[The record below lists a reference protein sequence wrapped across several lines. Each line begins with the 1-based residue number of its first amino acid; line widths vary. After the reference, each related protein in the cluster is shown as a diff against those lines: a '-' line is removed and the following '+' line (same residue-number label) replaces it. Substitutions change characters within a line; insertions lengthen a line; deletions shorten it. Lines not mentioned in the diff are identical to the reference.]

1 MVAQWLGTSWTQ
13 IGLVALSTIV
23 IYVAVIS
30 VTRVHGLRTFSKMS
44 SFDFAATVAVG
55 SIMASIAVTEAS
67 LANGAVALVVL
78 HVGQKLI
85 SSNRFRS
92 SIRDMVDNR
101 PVLLM
106 LDGEFIDD
114 ALASVDIT
122 RHDVIA
128 KLREHGVVS
137 LSHVA
142 TVVVETTGDI
152 SVLHSPDGRP
162 DVDPQLYDNVVG
174 AEHLVRGQGRDRRS
188 R

>member
-1 MVAQWLGTSWTQ
+1 MVHEWLGTTWSQ
-13 IGLVALSTIV
+13 MALVVASTLGIYLSVIV
-23 IYVAVIS
+23 

-55 SIMASIAVTEAS
+55 SIMASIAVTDAS

-78 HVGQKLI
+78 HLGQKVI
-85 SSNRFRS
+85 SSNRFRTS
-92 SIRDMVDNR
+92 VRGLVDNR

-114 ALASVDIT
+114 ALTSVDIT

-128 KLREHGVVS
+128 KLREKGVVS
-137 LSHVA
+137 LAHVA

-152 SVLHSPDGRP
+152 SVLHGPQSRP
-162 DVDPQLYDNVVG
+162 VVDPRLYDDVVG
-174 AEHLVRGQGRDRRS
+174 AERLT
-188 R
+188 

>member
-1 MVAQWLGTSWTQ
+1 MVAEWLGTNWSQ
-13 IGLVALSTIV
+13 IGLVAVSTIG
-23 IYVAVIS
+23 IYVAVIM

-55 SIMASIAVTEAS
+55 SIMASIAVTDAS

-78 HVGQKLI
+78 HIGQKTI

-92 SIRDMVDNR
+92 SVRDLVDNR

-106 LDGEFIDD
+106 LDGEFLDD

-122 RHDVIA
+122 RHDVMA
-128 KLREHGVVS
+128 KLRENGVVS
-137 LSHVA
+137 MSHVA

-152 SVLHSPDGRP
+152 SVLHSPDGP
-162 DVDPQLYDNVVG
+162 PTVDPQLYDNVIG
-174 AEHLVRGQGRDRRS
+174 AEHLAS
-188 R
+188 RHDQA